1 MPVITMSQAN
11 QRILLYSLVIFIS
24 SALLLVQEIV
34 AGRLIAPYVGVSLY
48 TWTAV
53 VGVILAG
60 MSLGNWLGG
69 VWADRG
75 AGERAAG
82 SVLLGAALASL
93 AIPWLLTLIAPG
105 VQQAEL
111 SLLSASLLLVL
122 GLFFIPAVL
131 LGVVTPLLTTLALK
145 LSDRTGHI
153 VGRMH
158 ALAALGSIL
167 GTFLAG
173 YWLIQALGSMKVI
186 LLTALLLFLLALPL
200 LRRQGGIAI
209 GAALLLASMLG
220 LMTQLR
226 GGYSQYCDD
235 ESAYFCLR
243 VVSEEWQLPAG
254 EVRSLILDHLLHGA
268 NHASE
273 PTLLVSPY
281 VQLMDELVVRQ
292 FPEERALDY
301 FFIGGGAYT
310 QPRAALARNAGHRVT
325 VAELDPAVTR
335 MAQQRLFV
343 DTKAM
348 QIHHLDARVL
358 LSRQSGHRYDVIVG
372 DAFHDIAIP
381 YHLIT
386 LEFAELVRQHL
397 KPDGIY
403 TINVVDTFPGGQLV
417 RAMVKTLQQA
427 FPSVQVWLDR
437 LPEENARVTYVISA
451 ALEQPGPAMI
461 TASRGLPGRWF
472 NITEPLLQT
481 GTPLAQLPL
490 LTDDHAPVE
499 RLMADLFLT
508 PAGQ

>member
-1 MPVITMSQAN
+1 MKQPSR
-11 QRILLYSLVIFIS
+11 RILLYSVVIFTS

-53 VGVILAG
+53 LGVILAG

-93 AIPWLLTLIAPG
+93 AIPWLLTLIAPS
-105 VQQAEL
+105 VQQAGL

-122 GLFFIPAVL
+122 GLFFIPAIL

-158 ALAALGSIL
+158 ALAALGSIV

-173 YWLIQALGSMKVI
+173 YWLIQTLGSLRVV

-200 LRRQGGIAI
+200 MRRGGVAVA
-209 GAALLLASMLG
+209 GALLVAGMIG
-220 LMTQLR
+220 LLTQSR
-226 GGYSQYCDD
+226 GGYNEYCDD

-243 VVSEEWQLPAG
+243 VVSEEWRMPAG

-268 NHASE
+268 NHDSE

-281 VQLMDELVVRQ
+281 VQLMDELVIRQ
-292 FPEERALDY
+292 FPEGRPLDY

-310 QPRAALARNAGHRVT
+310 QPRAALAQQAGHSAT

-335 MAQQRLFV
+335 MARERLFV
-343 DTKAM
+343 DTNGM
-348 QIHHLDARVL
+348 EIHHLDARVL
-358 LSRQSGHRYDVIVG
+358 LARQSQRMYDVIVG

-381 YHLIT
+381 YHLVT
-386 LEFAELVRQHL
+386 REFAELVRDHL
-397 KPDGIY
+397 RADGLY
-403 TINVVDTFPGGQLV
+403 TLNVVDTFPDGRLI
-417 RAMVKTLQQA
+417 RAMVKTLREV
-427 FPSVQVWLDR
+427 FPDVQVWLDQ
-437 LPEENARVTYVISA
+437 LPEENVRVTYVISA
-451 ALEQPGPAMI
+451 ATEQPAPAMI
-461 TASRGLPGRWF
+461 SASRGLPGRWL
-472 NITEPLLQT
+472 NITEPLLKS
-481 GTPLAQLPL
+481 GAPLDELPL

-499 RLMADLFLT
+499 RLMADLFT
-508 PAGQ
+508 SAKGQ